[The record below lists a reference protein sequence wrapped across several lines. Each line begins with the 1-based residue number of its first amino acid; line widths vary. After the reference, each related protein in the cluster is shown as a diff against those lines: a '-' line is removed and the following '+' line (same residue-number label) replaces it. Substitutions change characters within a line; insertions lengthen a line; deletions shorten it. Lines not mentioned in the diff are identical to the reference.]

1 MDKKIRKEI
10 KYSSDEWS
18 KVIELSAKSGKL
30 PAAYIRDKAL
40 NIKISVI
47 DYLNH
52 HRRDRD
58 ERFRLSN
65 KMNDIA
71 KIVNT
76 EKAI

>member
-1 MDKKIRKEI
+1 MEKKIRKEI

-52 HRRDRD
+52 HPRDQD
-58 ERFRLSN
+58 ERFWT
-65 KMNDIA
+65 
-71 KIVNT
+71 IVN
-76 EKAI
+76 KVDK